1 MFSAGGEHVDKNTTG
16 RFIAELRKQKGFT
29 QKELAENLMV
39 TDKAISRW
47 ETGKGLPD
55 TSLLKPLG
63 DVLGVSVTE
72 LLSGKK
78 IEEVDMK
85 ERADN
90 IILEALN
97 YSKRML
103 ASVISV
109 TIFIIGIAFIISP
122 LFLAS
127 KSYIWTLG
135 LIIVAIAILYIY
147 TRKRGYSMKATD
159 RVYYLAALALQGIAL
174 VLEVLPIGVVMVFAT
189 SPTKQTIEV
198 YSYFSL
204 LPVGYANFTPLL
216 TGILTIL
223 IILLGAIA
231 LFRFDR
237 AASIRKTI
245 FVCSIISLLF
255 SIVPLFLFGTVGMTV
270 ASYAVSCAI
279 LLSICLQAVANRKE

>member
-63 DVLGVSVTE
+63 DVLDVSVTE

-159 RVYYLAALALQGIAL
+159 RVYYLATLALQGIAL

>member
-1 MFSAGGEHVDKNTTG
+1 MDKNTTG

-29 QKELAENLMV
+29 HKELAENLMV

>member
-1 MFSAGGEHVDKNTTG
+1 MDKNATG

-29 QKELAENLMV
+29 QKELAEKLMV

-103 ASVISV
+103 ASVIG
-109 TIFIIGIAFIISP
+109 TILFIIGIAFIISP

-127 KSYIWTLG
+127 QSHIWASG
-135 LIIVAIAILYIY
+135 IIIVVGTTLYSCI
-147 TRKRGYSMKATD
+147 RKRGYSMKVTD
-159 RVYYLAALALQGIAL
+159 RVYYLAALALQGVAL
-174 VLEVLPIGVVMVFAT
+174 VLEMLPIGAVMVFAT
-189 SPTKQTIEV
+189 SSTERTIEV
-198 YSYFSL
+198 YSYFSM
-204 LPVGYANFTPLL
+204 LPVGYANFAPLL

-223 IILLGAIA
+223 IILLGVIA
-231 LFRFDR
+231 LFRFDK
-237 AASIRKTI
+237 AASIRRTI

-255 SIVPLFLFGTVGMTV
+255 SIVPVFLFGTVGMTA

>member
-1 MFSAGGEHVDKNTTG
+1 MDKNITG

-29 QKELAENLMV
+29 QKELAEKLMV

-63 DVLGVSVTE
+63 DVLGVSITE
-72 LLSGKK
+72 LLSGKR

-85 ERADN
+85 EQADN
-90 IILEALN
+90 IILESLN

-103 ASVISV
+103 ASVIS
-109 TIFIIGIAFIISP
+109 GIAFIISP
-122 LFLAS
+122 LFLVS
-127 KSYIWTLG
+127 QSYIWTLG

-147 TRKRGYSMKATD
+147 TRKKRNSMKATN
-159 RVYYLAALALQGIAL
+159 RAYHLSALALQGIAL
-174 VLEVLPIGVVMVFAT
+174 ILEILPIGTVMVFAT

-231 LFRFDR
+231 LFKFDN
-237 AASIRKTI
+237 AASLRKAM
-245 FVCSIISLLF
+245 FVCSVISLLL
-255 SIVPLFLFGTVGMTV
+255 SIVPLFLFGTVGMTA

>member
-1 MFSAGGEHVDKNTTG
+1 MDKNATG

-29 QKELAENLMV
+29 QKELAEKLMV

-103 ASVISV
+103 ASVIG
-109 TIFIIGIAFIISP
+109 TILFIIGIAFIISP

-127 KSYIWTLG
+127 QSHIWALG
-135 LIIVAIAILYIY
+135 IIIVVGTTLYSCI
-147 TRKRGYSMKATD
+147 RKRGYSMKVTD
-159 RVYYLAALALQGIAL
+159 RVYYLAALALQGVAL
-174 VLEVLPIGVVMVFAT
+174 VLEMLPIGAVMVFAT
-189 SPTKQTIEV
+189 SSTERTIEV
-198 YSYFSL
+198 YSYFSM
-204 LPVGYANFTPLL
+204 LPVGYANFAPLL
-216 TGILTIL
+216 TGILTLL
-223 IILLGAIA
+223 IILLGVIA
-231 LFRFDR
+231 LFRFDK
-237 AASIRKTI
+237 AASIRRTI

-255 SIVPLFLFGTVGMTV
+255 SIVPVFLFGTVGMTA

-279 LLSICLQAVANRKE
+279 LLSNCLQAVANRQE

>member
-1 MFSAGGEHVDKNTTG
+1 MDKNITG

-29 QKELAENLMV
+29 QKELAEKLMV

-63 DVLGVSVTE
+63 DVLDVSVTE

>member
-1 MFSAGGEHVDKNTTG
+1 MDKNTTG

-127 KSYIWTLG
+127 KSYVWTLG

>member
-1 MFSAGGEHVDKNTTG
+1 MDKNTTG

-237 AASIRKTI
+237 VASIRKTI

>member
-1 MFSAGGEHVDKNTTG
+1 MDKNATG

-29 QKELAENLMV
+29 QKELAEKLKV

-103 ASVISV
+103 ASVIG
-109 TIFIIGIAFIISP
+109 TILFIIGIAFIISP

-127 KSYIWTLG
+127 QSHIWALG
-135 LIIVAIAILYIY
+135 IIIVVGTTLYSCI
-147 TRKRGYSMKATD
+147 RKRGYSMKVTD
-159 RVYYLAALALQGIAL
+159 RVYYLAALALQGVAL
-174 VLEVLPIGVVMVFAT
+174 VLEMLPIGAVMVFAT
-189 SPTKQTIEV
+189 SSTERTIEV
-198 YSYFSL
+198 YSYFSM
-204 LPVGYANFTPLL
+204 LPVGYANFAPLL

-223 IILLGAIA
+223 IILLGVIA
-231 LFRFDR
+231 LFRFDK
-237 AASIRKTI
+237 AASIRRTI

-255 SIVPLFLFGTVGMTV
+255 SIVPVFLFGTVGMTA

-279 LLSICLQAVANRKE
+279 LLSNCLQAVANRQE

>member
-1 MFSAGGEHVDKNTTG
+1 MDKNTTG

-63 DVLGVSVTE
+63 DVLGVSITE
-72 LLSGKK
+72 LLSGKR

-85 ERADN
+85 EQADN
-90 IILEALN
+90 IILESLN

-109 TIFIIGIAFIISP
+109 IIFIIGIAFIISP
-122 LFLAS
+122 LFLVS
-127 KSYIWTLG
+127 QSYIWTLG

-147 TRKRGYSMKATD
+147 TRKKRDSMKATN
-159 RVYYLAALALQGIAL
+159 RAYHLSALALQGIAL
-174 VLEVLPIGVVMVFAT
+174 ILEILPIGTVMVFAT

>member
-1 MFSAGGEHVDKNTTG
+1 MDKNTTG

-63 DVLGVSVTE
+63 DVLGVSITE

>member
-1 MFSAGGEHVDKNTTG
+1 MDKNITG

-29 QKELAENLMV
+29 QKELAEKLIV

-63 DVLGVSVTE
+63 DVLGVSITE
-72 LLSGKK
+72 LLSGKR

-85 ERADN
+85 EQADN
-90 IILEALN
+90 IILESLN

-109 TIFIIGIAFIISP
+109 IIFIIGIAFIISP
-122 LFLAS
+122 LFLVS
-127 KSYIWTLG
+127 QSYIWTLG
-135 LIIVAIAILYIY
+135 LIIVATAILYIY
-147 TRKRGYSMKATD
+147 TRKKRDSMKATN
-159 RVYYLAALALQGIAL
+159 RVYHLSALALQGIAL
-174 VLEVLPIGVVMVFAT
+174 ILEILPIGTVMVFAT

>member
-1 MFSAGGEHVDKNTTG
+1 MDKNITG

-29 QKELAENLMV
+29 QKELAEKLMV

-63 DVLGVSVTE
+63 DVLGVSITE
-72 LLSGKK
+72 LLSGKR

-85 ERADN
+85 EQADN
-90 IILEALN
+90 IILESLN

-103 ASVISV
+103 AS
-109 TIFIIGIAFIISP
+109 FIIGIAFIISP
-122 LFLAS
+122 LFLVS
-127 KSYIWTLG
+127 QSYIWTLG

-147 TRKRGYSMKATD
+147 TRKKRDSMKATN
-159 RVYYLAALALQGIAL
+159 RAYHLSALALQGIAL
-174 VLEVLPIGVVMVFAT
+174 ILEILPIGAVMVFAT
-189 SPTKQTIEV
+189 SPTTQTIEV

-231 LFRFDR
+231 LFKFDN
-237 AASIRKTI
+237 AASLRKAM
-245 FVCSIISLLF
+245 FVCSVISLLL
-255 SIVPLFLFGTVGMTV
+255 SIVPLFLFGTVGMTA

>member
-1 MFSAGGEHVDKNTTG
+1 MDKNITG

-29 QKELAENLMV
+29 QKELAEKLMV

-63 DVLGVSVTE
+63 DVLGVSITE
-72 LLSGKK
+72 LLSGKR

-85 ERADN
+85 EQADN
-90 IILEALN
+90 IILESLN

-109 TIFIIGIAFIISP
+109 IIFIIGIAFIISP
-122 LFLAS
+122 LFLVS
-127 KSYIWTLG
+127 QSYIWTLG

-147 TRKRGYSMKATD
+147 TRKKRDSMKATN
-159 RVYYLAALALQGIAL
+159 RAYHLSALALQGIAL
-174 VLEVLPIGVVMVFAT
+174 ILEILPIGTIMVFAT

-231 LFRFDR
+231 LFKFDN
-237 AASIRKTI
+237 AASLRKAM
-245 FVCSIISLLF
+245 FVCSVISLLL
-255 SIVPLFLFGTVGMTV
+255 SIVPLFLFGTVGMTA

-279 LLSICLQAVANRKE
+279 LLSIYLQAVANRKE

>member
-1 MFSAGGEHVDKNTTG
+1 MDKNTTG

-29 QKELAENLMV
+29 QKGLAENLMV

>member
-1 MFSAGGEHVDKNTTG
+1 MDKNITG

-29 QKELAENLMV
+29 QKELADKLMV

-63 DVLGVSVTE
+63 DVLGVSIIE
-72 LLSGKK
+72 LLSGKR

-85 ERADN
+85 EQADN
-90 IILEALN
+90 IILESLN

-103 ASVISV
+103 ASVIGV
-109 TIFIIGIAFIISP
+109 IIFIIGIAFIISP
-122 LFLAS
+122 LFLVS
-127 KSYIWTLG
+127 QSYIWTLG
-135 LIIVAIAILYIY
+135 LIIVVIAILYIY
-147 TRKRGYSMKATD
+147 TRKKRDLMKATN
-159 RVYYLAALALQGIAL
+159 RAYHLSALALQGIAL
-174 VLEVLPIGVVMVFAT
+174 ILEILPIGTVMVFAT

>member
-1 MFSAGGEHVDKNTTG
+1 MDKNTTG

-63 DVLGVSVTE
+63 DVLGVSITE
-72 LLSGKK
+72 LLSGKR

-85 ERADN
+85 EQADN

-255 SIVPLFLFGTVGMTV
+255 SFVPLFLFGTVGMTV

>member
-1 MFSAGGEHVDKNTTG
+1 MDKNATG

-29 QKELAENLMV
+29 QKELAEKLMV

-103 ASVISV
+103 ASVIG
-109 TIFIIGIAFIISP
+109 TILFIIGIAFIISP

-127 KSYIWTLG
+127 QSHIWALG
-135 LIIVAIAILYIY
+135 IIIVVGTTLYSCI
-147 TRKRGYSMKATD
+147 RKRGYSMKVTD
-159 RVYYLAALALQGIAL
+159 RVYYLAALALQGVAL
-174 VLEVLPIGVVMVFAT
+174 VLEMLPIGAVMVFAT
-189 SPTKQTIEV
+189 SSTERTIEV
-198 YSYFSL
+198 YSYFSM
-204 LPVGYANFTPLL
+204 LPVGYANFAPLL

-223 IILLGAIA
+223 IILLGVIA
-231 LFRFDR
+231 LFRFDK
-237 AASIRKTI
+237 AASIRRTI

-255 SIVPLFLFGTVGMTV
+255 SIVPVFLFGTVGMTA
-270 ASYAVSCAI
+270 ASYAVFCAI
-279 LLSICLQAVANRKE
+279 LLSNCLQAVANRQE

>member
-1 MFSAGGEHVDKNTTG
+1 MDKNTTG

-122 LFLAS
+122 LFLVS
-127 KSYIWTLG
+127 QSYIWTLG

>member
-1 MFSAGGEHVDKNTTG
+1 MDKNTTG

-279 LLSICLQAVANRKE
+279 LLSICLQAVANRKK

>member
-1 MFSAGGEHVDKNTTG
+1 MDKNATG

-29 QKELAENLMV
+29 QKELAEKLMV

-63 DVLGVSVTE
+63 DVLGVSITE
-72 LLSGKK
+72 LLSGKR

-85 ERADN
+85 EQADN
-90 IILEALN
+90 IILESLN

-109 TIFIIGIAFIISP
+109 IIFIIGIAFIISP

-127 KSYIWTLG
+127 QSHIWALG
-135 LIIVAIAILYIY
+135 MIIVVGTTLYSCI
-147 TRKRGYSMKATD
+147 RKRGYSMKATD
-159 RVYYLAALALQGIAL
+159 RAYYLAALALQGIAL
-174 VLEVLPIGVVMVFAT
+174 VLEILPIGAVMVFAT
-189 SPTKQTIEV
+189 SPIERTVEV
-198 YSYFSL
+198 YSYFSM
-204 LPVGYANFTPLL
+204 LPVGYANFAPLS

-223 IILLGAIA
+223 IILLGVIV
-231 LFRFDR
+231 LFKFDK

-255 SIVPLFLFGTVGMTV
+255 SIVPLFLFGTVGMTA

>member
-1 MFSAGGEHVDKNTTG
+1 MDKNTTG

-174 VLEVLPIGVVMVFAT
+174 VLEVLPIGVVLVFAT

>member
-1 MFSAGGEHVDKNTTG
+1 M
-16 RFIAELRKQKGFT
+16 
-29 QKELAENLMV
+29 
-39 TDKAISRW
+39 
-47 ETGKGLPD
+47 
-55 TSLLKPLG
+55 LKPLG
-63 DVLGVSVTE
+63 DVLGVSITE
-72 LLSGKK
+72 LLSGKR

-85 ERADN
+85 EQADN
-90 IILEALN
+90 IILESLN

-109 TIFIIGIAFIISP
+109 IIFIIGIAFIISP
-122 LFLAS
+122 LFLVS
-127 KSYIWTLG
+127 QSYIWTLG

-147 TRKRGYSMKATD
+147 TRKKRDSMKATN
-159 RVYYLAALALQGIAL
+159 RAYHLSALALQGIAL
-174 VLEVLPIGVVMVFAT
+174 ILEILPIGTVMVFAT

-231 LFRFDR
+231 LFKFDN
-237 AASIRKTI
+237 AASLRKAM
-245 FVCSIISLLF
+245 FVCSVISLLL
-255 SIVPLFLFGTVGMTV
+255 SIVPLFLFGTVGMTA
-270 ASYAVSCAI
+270 ASYAVSCVI

>member
-1 MFSAGGEHVDKNTTG
+1 MDKNTTG

-63 DVLGVSVTE
+63 DVLDVSVTE

-109 TIFIIGIAFIISP
+109 TIFIIGIASIISP

>member
-1 MFSAGGEHVDKNTTG
+1 MDKNTTG

-85 ERADN
+85 EQADN

-174 VLEVLPIGVVMVFAT
+174 VLELLPIGVVMVFAT

>member
-1 MFSAGGEHVDKNTTG
+1 MDKTATG

-29 QKELAENLMV
+29 QKELAEKLMV

-103 ASVISV
+103 ASVIG
-109 TIFIIGIAFIISP
+109 TILFIIGIAFIISP

-127 KSYIWTLG
+127 QSHIWALG
-135 LIIVAIAILYIY
+135 IIIVVGTTLYSCI
-147 TRKRGYSMKATD
+147 RKRGYSMKVTD
-159 RVYYLAALALQGIAL
+159 RVYYLAALALQGVAL
-174 VLEVLPIGVVMVFAT
+174 VLEMLPIGAVMVFAT
-189 SPTKQTIEV
+189 SSTERTIEV
-198 YSYFSL
+198 YSYFSM
-204 LPVGYANFTPLL
+204 LPVGYANFAPLL

-223 IILLGAIA
+223 IILLGVIA
-231 LFRFDR
+231 LFRFDK
-237 AASIRKTI
+237 AASIRRTI

-255 SIVPLFLFGTVGMTV
+255 SIVPVFLFGTVGMTA

-279 LLSICLQAVANRKE
+279 LLSNCLQAVANRQE